1 MLPEAIAVCDATVAL
16 MAQLA
21 AEAVSPAV
29 DARVLATQ
37 LQVVR
42 PTAMRVAAAM
52 YVTPVVTRRTTLAT
66 RQCSWRE
73 WSD

>member
-1 MLPEAIAVCDATVAL
+1 MCDATVAL

-52 YVTPVVTRRTTLAT
+52 YVTP
-66 RQCSWRE
+66 W
-73 WSD
+73 

>member
-1 MLPEAIAVCDATVAL
+1 MCDATVAL

-37 LQVVR
+37 LQVCAQQPCVWQQ
-42 PTAMRVAAAM
+42 
-52 YVTPVVTRRTTLAT
+52 
-66 RQCSWRE
+66 QCM
-73 WSD
+73 